1 MIGSSPITSRKKGS
15 AVAKLSLISLM
26 DIFTILVFFLLLN
39 SGETQDIDSA
49 KYVSLPDSSAGQSL
63 HEGLTIFVGQDNIY
77 YDEKAIVDVESVL
90 KAPGERIEALS
101 QVLIEH
107 SENLGEKIQD
117 IQKDAEAGFS
127 VTIMAD
133 KKVSYEL
140 LKMVMETCRDANYRS
155 ISLAVN
161 QVINDAF
168 VVEGSSPANPS
179 VQSAPSSPSNSVKG
193 G

>member
-1 MIGSSPITSRKKGS
+1 MIGSSPITSRKKES
-15 AVAKLSLISLM
+15 AIAKLSLISLM

-39 SGETQDIDSA
+39 SGETQDIDTA

-77 YDEKAIVDVESVL
+77 YDEQAVVDVESIL
-90 KAPGERIEALS
+90 KAPGERIEPLAA
-101 QVLIEH
+101 VLAEH
-107 SENLGEKIQD
+107 SKNLGEKIAE
-117 IQKDAEAGFS
+117 IQEEAGFS

-140 LKMVMETCRDANYRS
+140 LKTVMETCRDANYRN

-161 QVINDAF
+161 QVLSDSF
-168 VVEGSSPANPS
+168 VVEGNSASGVEANTESEPPANS
-179 VQSAPSSPSNSVKG
+179 VNG